1 MRRRHIRGR
10 LEQAWNDTSV
20 VLLNGARQTGKST
33 LARQVV
39 EERRGHYLTL
49 DDAVVLRAARRAPAD
64 FLADLDEPVV
74 IDEVQRAPELFLAL
88 KMAVDRR
95 RDPGRFLLTGSA
107 NPLLLPRIADALTGR
122 MEIQTL

>member
-10 LEQAWNDTSV
+10 LEQVLNDTSV

-49 DDAVVLRAARRAPAD
+49 DDAAVLRAARRAPAD
-64 FLADLDEPVV
+64 FLADLDEQPVV

-95 RDPGRFLLTGSA
+95 RDPGRFLLTGSP
-107 NPLLLPRIADALTGR
+107 NPLL
-122 MEIQTL
+122 